1 MPIRGV
7 SEQQA
12 SLGRSLLSGSMGE
25 RKGHLQRNCRHK
37 GTEGLVWL
45 LWEMEQQRALLGE
58 EASEMG
64 LSAGVA
70 SVPSPRASVR
80 TALGHIEQGR
90 SLHLTRAL
98 ELGSEL
104 APGSW
109 CHPGV
114 RLLVSCSSGLG
125 EWSPPSHAHCSWTP
139 WPYVHI
145 GVGHRAR
152 EGKSKRLCSLHLSS
166 SAGTLWFLLSSPG
179 RLPLLGHW
187 PRLCPMVTSWEIKP
201 YRKARN

>member
-1 MPIRGV
+1 MAVLPDLLINQVPIRGV
-7 SEQQA
+7 SEKQA

-45 LWEMEQQRALLGE
+45 LWEMEQPRALLGE

-70 SVPSPRASVR
+70 SVTSPRASVR
-80 TALGHIEQGR
+80 TALGRMEQGR

-104 APGSW
+104 ARG
-109 CHPGV
+109 HGV
-114 RLLVSCSSGLG
+114 ILVSGSLSPAPLASVSGLHPHMLIVPG
-125 EWSPPSHAHCSWTP
+125 PP
-139 WPYVHI
+139 
-145 GVGHRAR
+145 G
-152 EGKSKRLCSLHLSS
+152 
-166 SAGTLWFLLSSPG
+166 
-179 RLPLLGHW
+179 
-187 PRLCPMVTSWEIKP
+187 PMSTSV
-201 YRKARN
+201 